1 MLLDSIYIA
10 GYYVLQAQKR
20 NQISFVLF
28 DIMDVYCGAGR
39 EQQAEQSEVPGKAK
53 THCAR
58 NFHYSLRNSIS
69 GRDALVSSC

>member
-20 NQISFVLF
+20 NQISFVFFF

-39 EQQAEQSEVPGKAK
+39 EQQAEQSEVPG
-53 THCAR
+53 
-58 NFHYSLRNSIS
+58 
-69 GRDALVSSC
+69 

>member
-10 GYYVLQAQKR
+10 GYYVLQAQKI

-39 EQQAEQSEVPGKAK
+39 EQQA
-53 THCAR
+53 
-58 NFHYSLRNSIS
+58 
-69 GRDALVSSC
+69 D